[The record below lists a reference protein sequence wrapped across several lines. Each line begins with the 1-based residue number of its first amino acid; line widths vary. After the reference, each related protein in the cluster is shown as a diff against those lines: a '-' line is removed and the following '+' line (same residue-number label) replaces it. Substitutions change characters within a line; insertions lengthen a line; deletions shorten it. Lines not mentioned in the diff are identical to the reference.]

1 MIINASIQVIP
12 LTNIEKAFPIV
23 DSAIALIQ
31 QSGLTYAVGAFETT
45 IEGEYEPVQQLIRQI
60 EDFCYAQKEVQ
71 FLVYKKLHVSGAAN
85 VLVESKTG
93 KFKHYECCALT
104 S

>member
-1 MIINASIQVIP
+1 MTINASIQVIP
-12 LTNIEKAFPIV
+12 LTNTDVAFPIV

-31 QSGLTYAVGAFETT
+31 HSGLAYTVGAFETT

-71 FLVYKKLHVSGAAN
+71 FLVYKKLHVFGSGN
-85 VLVESKTG
+85 VLAESKTG
-93 KFKHYECCALT
+93 KFKN
-104 S
+104 